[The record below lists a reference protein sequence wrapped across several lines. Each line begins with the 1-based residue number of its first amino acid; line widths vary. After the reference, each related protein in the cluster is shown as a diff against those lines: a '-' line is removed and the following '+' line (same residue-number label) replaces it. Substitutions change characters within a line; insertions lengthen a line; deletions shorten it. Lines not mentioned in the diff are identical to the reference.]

1 MVRSRDTWTRTDG
14 VLLRHELDVQILPYG
29 DDGGGG
35 NISVD
40 SHNGLPVLSPHSLVL
55 LSSAPAKSLKGCAG
69 KMPTTVTINAILS
82 TRMSD
87 WSRVRLMAITV
98 DDDNVARYANP

>member
-29 DDGGGG
+29 NDGGGGG

-69 KMPTTVTINAILS
+69 KMPTTTVTINAILS
-82 TRMSD
+82 T
-87 WSRVRLMAITV
+87 
-98 DDDNVARYANP
+98 

>member
-29 DDGGGG
+29 NDGGGG

-40 SHNGLPVLSPHSLVL
+40 SHNGLPVLGPHSLVL
-55 LSSAPAKSLKGCAG
+55 LSSAPAMSLKGCAG
-69 KMPTTVTINAILS
+69 KMPTTVTIKSMHFGI
-82 TRMSD
+82 RE
-87 WSRVRLMAITV
+87 
-98 DDDNVARYANP
+98 